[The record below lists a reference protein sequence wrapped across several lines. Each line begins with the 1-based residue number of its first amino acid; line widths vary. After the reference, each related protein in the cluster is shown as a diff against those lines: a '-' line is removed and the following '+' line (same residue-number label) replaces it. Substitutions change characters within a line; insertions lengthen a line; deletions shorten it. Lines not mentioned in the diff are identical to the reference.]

1 MTTQLSNPTVLVNNE
16 PIGIIPNSLEYD
28 EGLGE
33 QNMRAASFGGDEVE
47 PVYSDNIETKFG
59 SVSFAIPSTIQ
70 NINLAR
76 AWKVNRNVNVV
87 QIVGTTPDGGTLTKT
102 FTSAALLNNYK
113 IGLGAETDIP
123 IEFKSRSAV

>member
-1 MTTQLSNPTVLVNNE
+1 MSTQLANPTILVNNE
-16 PIGIIPNSLEYD
+16 PVGIMPNSLVYD

-59 SVSFAIPSTIQ
+59 SVTFALPATIQ

-76 AWKVNRNVNVV
+76 AWKVNRNNNVV
-87 QIVGTTPDGGTLTKT
+87 QVVGTTPDGGTLTKT
-102 FTSAALLNNYK
+102 FTSAAILNNYPVA
-113 IGLGAETDIP
+113 LGSDTDIP
-123 IEFKSRSAV
+123 IEFKSRAAV